1 MDAVTYALCK
11 GMVEN
16 IEPGYTY
23 KGSVDSTG
31 SLPSGATKGDLY
43 TVDGLQYVWD
53 GTQWVNVEAGVAI
66 TTTQIDAL
74 F

>member
-1 MDAVTYALCK
+1 MDIVTYALCK
-11 GMVEN
+11 GMIGN

-23 KGSVDSTG
+23 KGSVASVDD
-31 SLPSGATKGDLY
+31 LPDDADNGDLY

-53 GTQWVNVEAGVAI
+53 GTNWVNLEAGVAI
-66 TTTQIDAL
+66 TEAQIDAL